1 MCDTFFTRVMVLS
14 ILSFRARADCPQNAP
29 QSENFRV
36 CVTMSIGVP
45 VLNQDY
51 RITFQDPN
59 PPIIELI
66 TGDHEWTI
74 FVQNTLDDS
83 PGDLAALLIDPST
96 PKENY
101 GVRIADDLDG
111 PGVRNVGTI
120 DLTNPNWTGA
130 SWLSFDTSLI
140 SGDLDG
146 DLTVTD
152 QLHLIVGGN
161 VSSTSTI
168 TAGYIGEFYAGYPAG
183 IFAGRLEVLG
193 NYASIVIG
201 TLTGIINYNG
211 NSLYGDITLIRGGSG
226 QIINGGVLQASTT
239 VMLTGSSGYTFSG
252 TATFGGAA
260 HSSVLPPYIRC
271 PRLTGVLHITGDM
284 DGVIEGSTNGFAS
297 SARIE
302 IDGDLGGAVRLTGAG
317 TAEGTIRIGGDVLS
331 IVDDQSI
338 EIAGTLGG
346 AARISICGSL
356 SSLYMSDAIC
366 IEAIVHNAALTVDYD
381 GDDFYDYWGEAGIR
395 IGSTLYT
402 YNSPHARLW
411 DVTSCRG
418 DMNNDG
424 AVNNFD
430 IDPFILALSDPAAY
444 VDEFPGL
451 EGSMIYHGDCDCS
464 GMFNNFDID
473 TFIALVSSA
482 CCTADCQPCDSFGHG
497 NGRLNAGQVASILAE
512 NVANERFESL
522 LSIVADISDS
532 QNSSD
537 TEFWG
542 AVLEILGG

>member
-1 MCDTFFTRVMVLS
+1 M
-14 ILSFRARADCPQNAP
+14 
-29 QSENFRV
+29 
-36 CVTMSIGVP
+36 
-45 VLNQDY
+45 
-51 RITFQDPN
+51 
-59 PPIIELI
+59 
-66 TGDHEWTI
+66 
-74 FVQNTLDDS
+74 
-83 PGDLAALLIDPST
+83 
-96 PKENY
+96 
-101 GVRIADDLDG
+101 
-111 PGVRNVGTI
+111 
-120 DLTNPNWTGA
+120 
-130 SWLSFDTSLI
+130 
-140 SGDLDG
+140 
-146 DLTVTD
+146 
-152 QLHLIVGGN
+152 
-161 VSSTSTI
+161 
-168 TAGYIGEFYAGYPAG
+168 
-183 IFAGRLEVLG
+183 
-193 NYASIVIG
+193 
-201 TLTGIINYNG
+201 
-211 NSLYGDITLIRGGSG
+211 
-226 QIINGGVLQASTT
+226 
-239 VMLTGSSGYTFSG
+239 
-252 TATFGGAA
+252 
-260 HSSVLPPYIRC
+260 
-271 PRLTGVLHITGDM
+271 
-284 DGVIEGSTNGFAS
+284 
-297 SARIE
+297 
-302 IDGDLGGAVRLTGAG
+302 
-317 TAEGTIRIGGDVLS
+317 LS